1 MLASS
6 NLVSDEYITPNII
19 KLRVNYAITTYG
31 NLFMMSLLF
40 SDTGIF
46 HIYMRREFRCVDS
59 FGQFADKAQA
69 CLVAIN
75 YFKFHQK
82 GNIMSFVVDSH
93 WSKLQ
98 AVGSQL

>member
-1 MLASS
+1 MPASS

-46 HIYMRREFRCVDS
+46 HIYIRREFRCVDS

-69 CLVAIN
+69 CLVAIISN
-75 YFKFHQK
+75 FIRR
-82 GNIMSFVVDSH
+82 GILLCLL
-93 WSKLQ
+93 W
-98 AVGSQL
+98 